1 MDQLE
6 RVIEAIRESGWF
18 VAPLIYLLIHFI
30 RPIIFIPVIL
40 LFIAAG
46 LIFGIVPGIVLSLVG
61 IMLSSVQFYG
71 LTKLMPSMTHRL
83 VRMKKKLIGEERHVT
98 IEQIAVLRL
107 LPFIHFHLLSF
118 IIYEK
123 TSTFKKYM
131 EESFYSSVMM
141 VVIYTVIGQTITE
154 LSPLGVG
161 MLTVLLIP
169 LIYFLRKEE
178 NIHRIKQ
185 FLRLE

>member
-6 RVIEAIRESGWF
+6 NIIEAIRDTGWF

-46 LIFGIVPGIVLSLVG
+46 LIFGIIPGVFLSLFG
-61 IMLSSVQFYG
+61 IMLSSAQFYG
-71 LTKLMPSMTHRL
+71 LTKLMPSMTKRL
-83 VRMKKKLIGEERHVT
+83 VRMKKKVIGAERHVT
-98 IEQIAVLRL
+98 TEQIAVLRL
-107 LPFIHFHLLSF
+107 MPFVHFHLLSF
-118 IIYEK
+118 IIYEQ
-123 TSTFKKYM
+123 TTTFKQYM

-141 VVIYTVIGQTITE
+141 VVIYTIIGQTITE
-154 LSPLGVG
+154 LSPLSVA
-161 MLTVLLIP
+161 MLSILLIP

-185 FLRLE
+185 FLRME